1 MLVKICGIR
10 GLRELEIVE
19 KYADF
24 AGVVVRSVSRR
35 AVDLET
41 ARQIIANASIP
52 VFIVSTSESLEEWEE
67 IVSKTECNFV
77 QVHGSLSV
85 EDFEILRKEV
95 FAMKA
100 FIVRNLEETLRSI
113 EDYRP
118 DLILLD
124 SGCGSGKTHD
134 WSISRRIAERYTVM
148 LAGGLNPENV
158 VEAISYVRPVGVDVS
173 SGVERNGFKDEKLI
187 SEFVWRVKN
196 EIR

>member
-10 GLRELEIVE
+10 ELRELEIVE

>member
-10 GLRELEIVE
+10 GLRDLEIVE

-24 AGVVVRSVSRR
+24 GGVVVRSPSRR

-52 VFIVSTSESLEEWEE
+52 IFVVSTSGSLDEWWE
-67 IVSKTECNFV
+67 IVSKTDCDFV
-77 QVHGSLSV
+77 QVHGNLSV
-85 EDFEILRKEV
+85 EDFEVLRREV

-100 FIVRNLEETLRSI
+100 FIVSNFEETLKSI
-113 EDYRP
+113 KRYSP
-118 DLILLD
+118 YLVLLD

-134 WSISRRIAERYTVM
+134 WSISRRIAERYPVM

-158 VEAISYVRPVGVDVS
+158 GEAIRYVKPIGVDVS
-173 SGVERNGFKDEKLI
+173 SGVERDGFKDEKLI
-187 SEFVWRVKN
+187 SEFVRRVRD

>member
-10 GLRELEIVE
+10 ELRELEIVE

-24 AGVVVRSVSRR
+24 AGVVVRSASRR

-67 IVSKTECNFV
+67 IVSKTECDFV
-77 QVHGSLSV
+77 QVHGSLRV

-95 FAMKA
+95 FAIKA

-113 EDYRP
+113 ENYRP

-158 VEAISYVRPVGVDVS
+158 GEAISYVRPAGVDVS
-173 SGVERNGFKDEKLI
+173 SGVEKNGFKDEKLI

>member
-41 ARQIIANASIP
+41 ARQIIANAAIP

-67 IVSKTECNFV
+67 IVSKTECDFV

-113 EDYRP
+113 ENYRP

-134 WSISRRIAERYTVM
+134 WSISRKIAERYAVM

-158 VEAISYVRPVGVDVS
+158 GEAISYVRPAGVDVS